1 MYGMKT
7 ITSQESKPVVLQDLL
22 DSYNGGKINVEDFT
36 KKMIPL
42 LALHRQE
49 AISCFVIKLI
59 ADNPERYHVSSPYH
73 ARLWEEAEAAY
84 DADSH
89 ARLAAQP
96 GVLEKLEETYR
107 RVEAKLRQSE
117 EQSISV

>member
-7 ITSQESKPVVLQDLL
+7 MTSQESKPVSLQDLL
-22 DSYNGGKINVEDFT
+22 DLYNSGGINVEDFT

-59 ADNPERYHVSSPYH
+59 ADNP
-73 ARLWEEAEAAY
+73 
-84 DADSH
+84 
-89 ARLAAQP
+89 
-96 GVLEKLEETYR
+96 
-107 RVEAKLRQSE
+107 
-117 EQSISV
+117 